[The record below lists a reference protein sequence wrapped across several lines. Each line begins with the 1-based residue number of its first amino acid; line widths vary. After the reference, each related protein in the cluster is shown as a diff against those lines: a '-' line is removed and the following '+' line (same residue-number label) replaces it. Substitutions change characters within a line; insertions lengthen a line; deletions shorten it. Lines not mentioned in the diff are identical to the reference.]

1 MKVSLKL
8 TSETVYYHNC
18 QRIFHTFW
26 KIKFCTRTLKSD
38 KRKLLFFLLKLD
50 FFCIWPWHLN
60 FDMTVQNVRGGLA
73 LALTRSEHSENG
85 WKLKCWPTCGGIL
98 LLANGLENLSIP
110 CWKYPWQ
117 SSSKHHRKGY
127 TVKQKKR
134 GACIKPKISD
144 KDCRH

>member
-1 MKVSLKL
+1 M
-8 TSETVYYHNC
+8 
-18 QRIFHTFW
+18 I
-26 KIKFCTRTLKSD
+26 
-38 KRKLLFFLLKLD
+38 

-127 TVKQKKR
+127 TVKQKR
-134 GACIKPKISD
+134 GVHVLNQKFLIKIAGINFFLSSVPNFLFLHANNIPGIWKWTLRVSSRVFTLHQ
-144 KDCRH
+144 KNHHLA